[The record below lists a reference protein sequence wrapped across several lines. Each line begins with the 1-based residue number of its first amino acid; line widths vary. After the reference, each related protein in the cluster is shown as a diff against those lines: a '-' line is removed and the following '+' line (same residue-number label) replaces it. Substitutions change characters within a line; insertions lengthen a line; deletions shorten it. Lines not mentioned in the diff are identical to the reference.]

1 MFTRLSCRHC
11 LEDAP
16 QLDIVPCGYRRHP
29 VTERVSRK
37 YDDFIRFYES
47 QEQEL
52 RDRIAR
58 AREILPDV
66 SISDEMLKMIAQVCI
81 DMGVDGHRADITMM
95 KAAATIAAYNGRN
108 SVDADDIREAATLVL
123 PHRMRRRP
131 FSEQQMDRK
140 RMEQSIQK
148 FQGQTEVSTGTHQH
162 TPIH

>member
-1 MFTRLSCRHC
+1 
-11 LEDAP
+11 
-16 QLDIVPCGYRRHP
+16 
-29 VTERVSRK
+29 
-37 YDDFIRFYES
+37 
-47 QEQEL
+47 
-52 RDRIAR
+52 
-58 AREILPDV
+58 
-66 SISDEMLKMIAQVCI
+66 
-81 DMGVDGHRADITMM
+81 MM
-95 KAAATIAAYNGRN
+95 KAATTIAAYNGRN